1 MSNALV
7 EMMGAA
13 GNLLDGKRSKIVRK
27 VARRAVK
34 GGGRTFRR
42 ALSMLRG
49 IDLGDVLVWL
59 RLSRRRGPLGT
70 IALLG
75 GGAVVGAG
83 LVMLLSPRSGPEVR
97 RTLRSRTAGFTNQA
111 RQALEGA
118 RSGVEHLEQQAAH
131 AVRDVERRVEDTVS
145 EALRTARESVRT
157 KPD

>member
-7 EMMGAA
+7 GMMGAA
-13 GNLLDGKRSKIVRK
+13 GDLLDGKRSKIVRK
-27 VARRAVK
+27 VARGAMK
-34 GGGRTFRR
+34 GGRTFRR

-49 IDLGDVLVWL
+49 IHLGDVLVWL

-83 LVMLLSPRSGPEVR
+83 LVMLLSPRSGTDVR
-97 RTLRSRTAGFTNQA
+97 RTLRSRTAGLTNQA
-111 RQALEGA
+111 RQALRGA
-118 RSGVEHLEQQAAH
+118 RSGVEHLEQQAKG
-131 AVRDVERRVEDTVS
+131 AVKDVERRVEDTVS
-145 EALRTARESVRT
+145 EALRTAREAARA